1 MITARMTAGR
11 RIAASLAL
19 AGLALGVT
27 SCGTI
32 NQQATTASYAPSDG
46 IVENV
51 GDAKVRNLMLV
62 TDAEHNEA
70 RFIGSIVNGTDTSV
84 SLSIDVA
91 STDIVEFTVG
101 ANGALKLEDEEFSVS
116 GLGIGPGEH
125 APATMVSGGESI
137 ETTIPVV
144 DGTLE
149 EYRDFVPGGYED
161 STIEHLTPTEQPGHG
176 GGH

>member
-1 MITARMTAGR
+1 MITARMTTGR

-32 NQQATTASYAPSDG
+32 NQQSTTDHYAPSDG

-51 GDAKVRNLMLV
+51 ADAKVRNLMLV

-70 RFIGSIVNGTDTSV
+70 RLIGSVVNGTDSALTLTV
-84 SLSIDVA
+84 EAA
-91 STDIVEFTVG
+91 STASVRIPVAASGVV
-101 ANGALKLEDEEFSVS
+101 KLEDEEFSVS

-125 APATMVSGGESI
+125 APATLSAGGETV

-149 EYRDFVPGGYED
+149 EYREFVPGGFDESAMD
-161 STIEHLTPTEQPGHG
+161 HLTPTETAGHG
-176 GGH
+176 GH